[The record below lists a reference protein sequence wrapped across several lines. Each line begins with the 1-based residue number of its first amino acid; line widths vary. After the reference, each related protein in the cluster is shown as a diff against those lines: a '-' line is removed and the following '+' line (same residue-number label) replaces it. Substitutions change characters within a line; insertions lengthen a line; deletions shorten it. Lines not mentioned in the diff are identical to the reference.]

1 MDECWSVDRWSP
13 GLEVEDSLTGCGVDG
28 AVETAA
34 GDVVVIAGA
43 AAVFG

>member
-13 GLEVEDSLTGCGVDG
+13 GLEVEDSLTGCGVEG

-34 GDVVVIAGA
+34 SNVVVAAGA
-43 AAVFG
+43 VTVFG